1 MHDRPTRG
9 PRPVAALTLPL
20 VLLSLLTVASVHAH
34 EGHDHAAPPAASPAD
49 PNFVVRS
56 VFNPRQEVVLKYRS
70 LASDGHVLVRIYLSD
85 FATNAPLRGAKLG
98 FATTEPAAMSA
109 TVQALE
115 PGVYEADLA
124 VAQPGRYTAILTIEG
139 VGAKSEFAFS
149 ELPLDEAVAAPAS
162 ASAALPERGRA
173 WLPWALGVLAAL
185 AILAILALRRRR
197 MRRAAGPLDAAGL
210 VLLAGALIVAARVG
224 AHEGEDHGNPA
235 PASAAAGGAG
245 PRYVAK
251 ESQFLLGVR
260 TVVARR
266 ERLYS
271 QMTAVGRVTPES
283 GALAS
288 VSAPQTGRIE
298 RTGRPLLVGD
308 RVRRGQLLGY
318 LLTIDR
324 LPIRAPISGLVADVD
339 FVPGQWVQAG
349 QELMRVLDE
358 RQVRVEVPL
367 FGENLTRALRSRSA
381 VVRTTALPNRLFPA
395 RLRGLAP
402 LASGGDGALGEESP
416 REGGGAPI
424 PPVLLSVVNE
434 GSLLRPGMIVEAS
447 LELADS
453 REVITVPEGAI
464 VHQESGPAVFVH
476 TAAELF
482 ELRPVALAGRYLDR
496 VGIEGAVRDGE
507 RIVSEGAYSLVAAPA
522 ALAPAAATAPQ
533 AKTGATAQ

>member
-1 MHDRPTRG
+1 MHDRSTRG
-9 PRPVAALTLPL
+9 ARLVAVSALAI
-20 VLLSLLTVASVHAH
+20 VLLALLSIPGVHAH

-56 VFNPRQEVVLKYRS
+56 VVNPRQEVVLKYRS
-70 LASDGHVLVRIYLSD
+70 LASDGHVLIRIYVSD
-85 FATNAPLRGAKLG
+85 FATNAPIRGAKIG
-98 FATTEPAAMSA
+98 FATTEPARLSA
-109 TVQALE
+109 TVQAFE

-139 VGAKSEFAFS
+139 AGAKSEFAFS
-149 ELPLDEAVAAPAS
+149 ELPLDEAVAPPGPAVVTT
-162 ASAALPERGRA
+162 PVRGRA
-173 WLPWALGVLAAL
+173 WLPWALGGVALL
-185 AILAILALRRRR
+185 AIVAILALRRRR
-197 MRRAAGPLDAAGL
+197 TRRAARPLDAAGL
-210 VLLAGALIVAARVG
+210 VLLAGALLVVARVG

-235 PASAAAGGAG
+235 PTSAAAGGAG

-260 TVVARR
+260 TVVGRKQR
-266 ERLYS
+266 VYS

-283 GALAS
+283 GALAA

-298 RTGRPLLVGD
+298 RAGRSLAVGD
-308 RVRRGQLLGY
+308 RVRQGQLLAY

-381 VVRTTALPNRLFPA
+381 VVRTSALPNRLFPA

-402 LASGGDGALGEESP
+402 LASGGDGARGEEGST
-416 REGGGAPI
+416 EGGAAPV

-464 VHQESGPAVFVH
+464 VYQESGPAVFVH

-522 ALAPAAATAPQ
+522 ALAPAPATAAQ
-533 AKTGATAQ
+533 APKGAAGK